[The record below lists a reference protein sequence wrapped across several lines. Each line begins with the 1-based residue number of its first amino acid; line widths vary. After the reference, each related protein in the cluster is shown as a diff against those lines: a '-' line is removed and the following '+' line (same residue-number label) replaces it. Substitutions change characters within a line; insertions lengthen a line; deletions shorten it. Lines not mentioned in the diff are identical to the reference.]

1 MLDWQQIKTWKVLIV
16 DDEPDNLSVVADV
29 LEFYGMSVKTAR
41 DGETGLGI
49 LQSYMPTLILLD
61 LSMPKMDG
69 WEMLKRVKAEQAL
82 QTVPVVALT
91 AHAMP
96 GDRKRVFEAG
106 FDGYLTKPIAVPT
119 LIEDLRTALETTAA
133 ASAPVAS
140 SDEPPAAVE
149 PVASSDEPPAAVE
162 PVASSDELPVAA
174 VEPAVSSDELPAS

>member
-41 DGETGLGI
+41 DGEAGLGI

-96 GDRKRVFEAG
+96 GDRKRVYDAG

-119 LIEDLRTALETTAA
+119 LLQDLRAALESTAAA
-133 ASAPVAS
+133 ASASAAS
-140 SDEPPAAVE
+140 GNEPPA
-149 PVASSDEPPAAVE
+149 S
-162 PVASSDELPVAA
+162 
-174 VEPAVSSDELPAS
+174 